1 MRTVKVF
8 EEAWPLHTP
17 FVIARG
23 SRSEARVVVVE
34 LEEEGIKGTG
44 ECTPYPR
51 YGESD
56 ASVMAQIMSVVPQL
70 EKGLTREELQKI
82 LPAGA
87 ARNALDCA
95 LWDLAARRQ
104 QQSLADLI
112 GITLPETVIT
122 AQTVV
127 IGTPDQMA
135 NSASTLWQAG
145 AKLLKVKLD
154 NHLISER
161 MVAIRTAVPDATLI
175 VDANES
181 WRAEGLAARCQLL
194 ADLGVAMLEQPLPA
208 QDDAALENFIH
219 PLPICADE
227 SCHTRSNLK
236 ALKGRYEMVNIKL
249 DKTGGLTEA
258 LALATEARA
267 QGFSLMLG
275 CMLCTSRAISAALP
289 LVPQV
294 SFADL
299 DGPTW
304 LAVDVE
310 TGASVHDG
318 RIASLGCQR
327 SKFAIAKRYFSL
339 ASSEEMGGNSAVMQ
353 CKFRSAHQLPKEP
366 GVS

>member
-1 MRTVKVF
+1 MRSVKVY

-34 LEEEGIKGTG
+34 LEEEGVKGTG

-56 ASVMAQIMSVVPQL
+56 ASVMAQIMSIVPQL
-70 EKGLTREELQKI
+70 EKGLTREALQKL

-87 ARNALDCA
+87 ARNAVDCA
-95 LWDLAARRQ
+95 LWDLQSRQ
-104 QQSLADLI
+104 QQQTLTENL
-112 GITLPETVIT
+112 GVTLPETIAT

-127 IGTPDQMA
+127 IGTPEQMA
-135 NSASTLWQAG
+135 ASAAALWEAG
-145 AKLLKVKLD
+145 ARLLKVKLD
-154 NHLISER
+154 DRLISER
-161 MVAIRTAVPDATLI
+161 MVAIRSAVPEAILI

-219 PLPICADE
+219 PLPVCADE
-227 SCHTRSNLK
+227 SCHTRSSLK
-236 ALKGRYEMVNIKL
+236 ALHGRYEMVNIKL

-258 LALATEARA
+258 LALATDARE
-267 QGFSLMLG
+267 QGFALMLG
-275 CMLCTSRAISAALP
+275 CMLCTSRAITAALP
-289 LVPQV
+289 LTPQV

-310 TGASVHDG
+310 PALHFTTG
-318 RIASLGCQR
+318 
-327 SKFAIAKRYFSL
+327 
-339 ASSEEMGGNSAVMQ
+339 
-353 CKFRSAHQLPKEP
+353 QLHL
-366 GVS
+366 

>member
-1 MRTVKVF
+1 MRSVKVY

-34 LEEEGIKGTG
+34 LEEEGVKGTG

-51 YGESD
+51 YRESD
-56 ASVMAQIMSVVPQL
+56 ASVMAQIMSIVPQL
-70 EKGLTREELQKI
+70 EKGLTREALQKL

-87 ARNALDCA
+87 ARNAVDCA
-95 LWDLAARRQ
+95 LWDLQSRQ
-104 QQSLADLI
+104 QQQTLTENL
-112 GITLPETVIT
+112 GVTLPETIAT

-127 IGTPDQMA
+127 IGTPEQMA
-135 NSASTLWQAG
+135 ASAAALWEAG
-145 AKLLKVKLD
+145 ARLLKVKLD
-154 NHLISER
+154 DRLISER
-161 MVAIRTAVPDATLI
+161 MVAIRSAVPEATLI

-219 PLPICADE
+219 PLPVCADE
-227 SCHTRSNLK
+227 SCHTRSSLK
-236 ALKGRYEMVNIKL
+236 ALHGRYEMVNIKL

-258 LALATEARA
+258 LALATDARE
-267 QGFSLMLG
+267 QGYALMLG
-275 CMLCTSRAISAALP
+275 CMLCTSRAITAALP
-289 LVPQV
+289 LTPQV

-310 TGASVHDG
+310 PALHFTTG
-318 RIASLGCQR
+318 
-327 SKFAIAKRYFSL
+327 
-339 ASSEEMGGNSAVMQ
+339 
-353 CKFRSAHQLPKEP
+353 QLHL
-366 GVS
+366 

>member
-1 MRTVKVF
+1 MRSVKVY

-34 LEEEGIKGTG
+34 LEEEGVKGTG

-56 ASVMAQIMSVVPQL
+56 ASVMAQIMSIVPQL
-70 EKGLTREELQKI
+70 EKGLTREALQKL

-87 ARNALDCA
+87 ARNAVDCA
-95 LWDLAARRQ
+95 LWDLQSRQ
-104 QQSLADLI
+104 QQQTLTENL
-112 GITLPETVIT
+112 GVTLPETIAT

-127 IGTPDQMA
+127 IGTPEQMA
-135 NSASTLWQAG
+135 ASAAALWEAG
-145 AKLLKVKLD
+145 ARLLKVKLD
-154 NHLISER
+154 DRLISER
-161 MVAIRTAVPDATLI
+161 MVAIRSAVPEATLI

-208 QDDAALENFIH
+208 QDDATLENFIH
-219 PLPICADE
+219 PLPVCADE
-227 SCHTRSNLK
+227 SCHTRSSLK
-236 ALKGRYEMVNIKL
+236 ALHGRYEMVNIKL

-258 LALATEARA
+258 LALATDARE
-267 QGFSLMLG
+267 QGFALMLG
-275 CMLCTSRAISAALP
+275 CMLCTSRAITAALP
-289 LVPQV
+289 LTPQV

-310 TGASVHDG
+310 PALHFTTG
-318 RIASLGCQR
+318 
-327 SKFAIAKRYFSL
+327 
-339 ASSEEMGGNSAVMQ
+339 
-353 CKFRSAHQLPKEP
+353 QLHL
-366 GVS
+366 

>member
-1 MRTVKVF
+1 MRSVKVY

-34 LEEEGIKGTG
+34 LEEEGVKGIG

-56 ASVMAQIMSVVPQL
+56 ASVMAQILSIAPQL
-70 EKGLTREELQKI
+70 EKGLTREALQKL

-87 ARNALDCA
+87 ARNAVDCA
-95 LWDLAARRQ
+95 LWDLQARRQ
-104 QQSLADLI
+104 QQTLAE
-112 GITLPETVIT
+112 ITGVTLSATITT

-127 IGTPDQMA
+127 IGTPEQMA
-135 NSASTLWQAG
+135 ASAAALWEAG
-145 AKLLKVKLD
+145 ASLLKVKLD
-154 NHLISER
+154 DRLISER
-161 MVAIRTAVPDATLI
+161 MVAIRSAVPEATLI

-219 PLPICADE
+219 PLPVCADE
-227 SCHTRSNLK
+227 SCHTRSSLN
-236 ALKGRYEMVNIKL
+236 ALQGRYEMVNIKL

-258 LALATEARA
+258 LALASDAREK
-267 QGFSLMLG
+267 GFALMLG
-275 CMLCTSRAISAALP
+275 CMLCTSRAITAALP
-289 LVPQV
+289 LTPQV

-310 TGASVHDG
+310 PALHFTTG
-318 RIASLGCQR
+318 
-327 SKFAIAKRYFSL
+327 
-339 ASSEEMGGNSAVMQ
+339 
-353 CKFRSAHQLPKEP
+353 QLHL
-366 GVS
+366 

>member
-56 ASVMAQIMSVVPQL
+56 ASVMAQIMSVVSQL

-95 LWDLAARRQ
+95 LWDLAARKQ

-161 MVAIRTAVPDATLI
+161 MVAIHTAVPDATLI

-310 TGASVHDG
+310 PALQFTTGELH
-318 RIASLGCQR
+318 L
-327 SKFAIAKRYFSL
+327 
-339 ASSEEMGGNSAVMQ
+339 
-353 CKFRSAHQLPKEP
+353 
-366 GVS
+366 

>member
-1 MRTVKVF
+1 MRAVKVY

-34 LEEEGIKGTG
+34 LEENGVRGIG

-56 ASVMAQIMSVVPQL
+56 ASVLAQIMSIVPQL
-70 EKGLTREELQKI
+70 EKGLTRQALQQV

-87 ARNALDCA
+87 ARNAVDCA
-95 LWDLAARRQ
+95 LWDLSARQ
-104 QQSLADLI
+104 QQQTLADAVGVTLDAE
-112 GITLPETVIT
+112 ITT

-127 IGTPDQMA
+127 IGTPEQMA
-135 NSASTLWQAG
+135 ASAAALWETG
-145 AKLLKVKLD
+145 ARLLKVKLD
-154 NHLISER
+154 DRLISER
-161 MVAIRTAVPDATLI
+161 IVAIRSAVPEATLI

-208 QDDAALENFIH
+208 QDDVALENFIH
-219 PLPICADE
+219 PLPLCADE
-227 SCHTRSNLK
+227 SCHTRSSLK
-236 ALKGRYEMVNIKL
+236 ALRGRYEMINIKL

-275 CMLCTSRAISAALP
+275 CMLCTSRAIGAALP
-289 LVPQV
+289 LTPQV
-294 SFADL
+294 TYADL

-310 TGASVHDG
+310 PSLHFTTG
-318 RIASLGCQR
+318 
-327 SKFAIAKRYFSL
+327 
-339 ASSEEMGGNSAVMQ
+339 
-353 CKFRSAHQLPKEP
+353 QLHL
-366 GVS
+366 